1 MSGRGE
7 QQGFDYV
14 IVGAGSAGCT
24 LAARLTEDPSVTV
37 ALIEAGGKDNSLL
50 IRMPAGVGGL
60 LKQKGA
66 YNWGFW
72 TVPQAHMDN
81 RRLYWPRGKGW
92 GGSSSING
100 MLYVRGHASDYDQWR
115 QMGLK
120 GWSYEDVLP
129 YFKKSETHTGGESE
143 FHGGSGPL
151 NVSDSPMEDELY
163 GAFIE
168 AGKQAGYP
176 YTPDFNG
183 AQQEGVGPYQRTI
196 HDGERWSTSFAFLR
210 PALGRPNLTVIS
222 TGKVTKVLIEKGRAV
237 GVEYARKQGGMA
249 ETVRADAEVIVCGGA
264 VQSPQILQLSGIGKA
279 DDLRAMGIEV
289 KADSPDVGANLQDHL
304 DVTIV
309 HACTK
314 KITGYSKQAGIKKLG
329 VGLNYILRKQGPG
342 RDNFLQAGGF
352 LSTREGLIAPDIQ
365 LHFVNAAMLDHANT
379 DLGEDGFTIHAC
391 QLRPESKGR
400 IGLMSADPFDDP
412 LIDPNYL
419 ASETDRRVM
428 RDAAK
433 MTMDIAQQ
441 QAFDAYR
448 GRAVLPEKAPQS
460 DAEWDAFIRAKGETI
475 YHPVGTVRMGSDDAA
490 PLDDELRVRGI
501 ERLRVVDASSMPT
514 LVGGNTNAPTI
525 MVAEKAADL
534 IKGDLKVAAAAE

>member
-1 MSGRGE
+1 
-7 QQGFDYV
+7 
-14 IVGAGSAGCT
+14 
-24 LAARLTEDPSVTV
+24 
-37 ALIEAGGKDNSLL
+37 
-50 IRMPAGVGGL
+50 
-60 LKQKGA
+60 
-66 YNWGFW
+66 
-72 TVPQAHMDN
+72 
-81 RRLYWPRGKGW
+81 
-92 GGSSSING
+92 
-100 MLYVRGHASDYDQWR
+100 
-115 QMGLK
+115 
-120 GWSYEDVLP
+120 
-129 YFKKSETHTGGESE
+129 
-143 FHGGSGPL
+143 
-151 NVSDSPMEDELY
+151 
-163 GAFIE
+163 
-168 AGKQAGYP
+168 
-176 YTPDFNG
+176 
-183 AQQEGVGPYQRTI
+183 
-196 HDGERWSTSFAFLR
+196 
-210 PALGRPNLTVIS
+210 
-222 TGKVTKVLIEKGRAV
+222 
-237 GVEYARKQGGMA
+237 MA

-329 VGLNYILRKQGPG
+329 VGLNYIFRKQGPG

-501 ERLRVVDASSMPT
+501 DRLRVVDASSMPT

-525 MVAEKAADL
+525 MVVEKAADL